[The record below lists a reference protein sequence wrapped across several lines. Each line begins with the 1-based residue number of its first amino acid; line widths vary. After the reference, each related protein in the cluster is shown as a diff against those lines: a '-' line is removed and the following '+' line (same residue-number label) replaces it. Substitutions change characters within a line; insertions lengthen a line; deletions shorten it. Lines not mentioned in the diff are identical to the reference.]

1 MFGKVEITRSLAG
14 EEPMVTLDAS
24 AITERIGRITHL
36 AQPAKPPIY
45 SALAERN
52 QPTEAKWRRALRPRP
67 VS

>member
-1 MFGKVEITRSLAG
+1 MFSKVEITRSLAG

-24 AITERIGRITHL
+24 AITERIGRITH
-36 AQPAKPPIY
+36 PPVPVKPPIY
-45 SALAERN
+45 SAFADRN

>member
-1 MFGKVEITRSLAG
+1 MFGKVEMTRTLAG

-24 AITERIGRITHL
+24 ALTERIGRITHP

-45 SALAERN
+45 SALGDRT